1 MKEKELIQTGY
12 TTKSIRELALQ
23 SFNKAIKDGMS
34 KKEAKRMLRVI
45 IRNPGT
51 FVNNSLWGELARSV
65 YQSMPEFQQT
75 VISHTKELFSDDFSK
90 PTKAPF
96 KIWGTEIDEE
106 SIQQIRNACSLPVSI
121 RGALMPDAHVGYGLP
136 IGGVLATDNAVIPFA
151 VGVDIACRVK
161 LSVLELHPKI
171 IDEEP
176 TRLKKAIEQETR
188 FGVGSTFKP
197 RRQHP
202 VMDLDWNISPV
213 TREHKDKAWDQL
225 GTSGSGNHFVEF
237 GILEVITDELP
248 LAKGK
253 YLALL
258 THSGSRG
265 TGSLVCEYYSKIARQ
280 RHPELPKQFQHL
292 AWLSL
297 DSHTGQEY
305 WEAMQLMGK
314 YAQANH
320 ECIHTHISK
329 NLGVPILWSVEN
341 HHNFAWKEIHD
352 GREVIV
358 HRKGATPAEQGQ
370 LGIIPGSMAS
380 PAYIVRG
387 LGNEDSLRSAAHGA
401 GRVMSR
407 AQAKKT
413 LSWKKVESLL
423 KERRI
428 TVLTAGVDEIPLVYK
443 NIDKVMEEQSDLV
456 VPVAVFYPRIV
467 KMAPAGEKPED

>member
-106 SIQQIRNACSLPVSI
+106 SIQQIRNACSLPVSV

-161 LSVLELHPKI
+161 LSVFELHPKI

>member
-106 SIQQIRNACSLPVSI
+106 SIQQIRNACSLPVSV

>member
-1 MKEKELIQTGY
+1 MKEKKLIQIGY

-45 IRNPGT
+45 IRNPST
-51 FVNNSLWGELARSV
+51 FVNDSLWGELARSV

-161 LSVLELHPKI
+161 LSVFELHPKI

-413 LSWKKVESLL
+413 
-423 KERRI
+423 
-428 TVLTAGVDEIPLVYK
+428 
-443 NIDKVMEEQSDLV
+443 
-456 VPVAVFYPRIV
+456 
-467 KMAPAGEKPED
+467 

>member
-1 MKEKELIQTGY
+1 MKEKKLIQIGY

-45 IRNPGT
+45 IRNPST
-51 FVNNSLWGELARSV
+51 FVNDSLWGELARSV

-161 LSVLELHPKI
+161 LSVFELHPKI